1 MKSNSSNGQLT
12 AQINVKDQQKSGF
25 DLSQNVLGTGKIGRI
40 IPTRA
45 LHVMPGDT
53 VTQDSKVAVQFE
65 PLAVPILANM
75 DVKQEHFY
83 VPYNVVWKNWDKFIS
98 GGEKMD
104 YVGVVPNVSLSRI
117 MRMLYD
123 KLDSTIDFGNV
134 GSYSHS
140 AGSGYLDLKNR
151 YLLEYFYYLREEYDY
166 LEEYSRY
173 VAMADSA
180 QTKDILSQVLAGM
193 QEFYRALHFFVK
205 ENLDALDA
213 FDSASPDF
221 GYSISSYIGIY
232 SKDQLD
238 RYLATGFGPD
248 ITDTDVEE
256 YDLIPTDEL
265 ANNKYIKEIYPALV
279 NWLETGP
286 IYMPY
291 IDFLQVIE
299 AFYEVFK
306 PLVGLGSNIDYL
318 NMGRVTKA
326 EFIFSIIAG
335 VSKYISHNDQA
346 TGTMRIFEFAE
357 FSNLPLSI
365 LNLRANYSVWYNNY
379 RDILLETKAQEPVIE
394 DEITDN
400 ELFTLLLPRQRCW
413 EKDMFTTALDNPGTG
428 MVGVVVGRQNL
439 ANGLD
444 YESFVQSG
452 IDSLNEGVLDSV
464 IADQN
469 NTYLVSI
476 GNASWRVPSSFLTG
490 INPKDEDTGESNF
503 GFSLF
508 QLEAAQRAQKWL
520 QKALY
525 FGNRIS
531 DFYYLRYGVRFLDAR
546 LRLPELL
553 TSSSELVKLDVL
565 VNNTTTS
572 ESIAGDRAAYASA
585 YDNGNSFKRF
595 CEEHGVLLSYL
606 TIMPQVTYAHGI
618 NRDYSRLDQ
627 FDYAFSEFATLGMDA
642 VYDTE
647 ITASSVVV
655 QPTGSDSVKPYVF
668 GYQGKYYDY
677 KAKHSE
683 EHGELLDSQDMYT
696 FSRKFNMFDPNGRPK
711 LNYEFVHCFP
721 ALDMF
726 VVDSPLA
733 DYFRYDIRHSTAA
746 ERGLPSQS
754 IYI

>member
-53 VTQDSKVAVQFE
+53 INQDSKVAVQFE

-104 YVGVVPNVSLSRI
+104 YVGVVPNVSISRMFNLILSKLGYTI
-117 MRMLYD
+117 DLGTVGDYGSHIVMLYSEYI
-123 KLDSTIDFGNV
+123 L
-134 GSYSHS
+134 
-140 AGSGYLDLKNR
+140 R
-151 YLLEYFYYLREEYDY
+151 YFYEEREVYDY
-166 LEEYSRY
+166 LDEYSRY
-173 VAMADSA
+173 AALAGTA
-180 QTKDILSQVLAGM
+180 QTKDIQSQVLAGM
-193 QEFYRALHFFVK
+193 QEFYLALHNYIK
-205 ENLDALDA
+205 IWLDGYAENNNGVIDYRNGLDMYYRIAD
-213 FDSASPDF
+213 
-221 GYSISSYIGIY
+221 
-232 SKDQLD
+232 KDQLD
-238 RYLATGFGPD
+238 RYLAWGLDPTVTDAD
-248 ITDTDVEE
+248 IAE
-256 YDLIPTDEL
+256 YNIEPFNDLL
-265 ANNKYIKEIYPALV
+265 NNKYIKEIYPALV
-279 NWLETGP
+279 EWLETGS
-286 IYMPY
+286 IYMPEL
-291 IDFLQVIE
+291 DFLSVIE
-299 AFYEVFK
+299 SLYEVFK
-306 PLVGLGSNIDYL
+306 PLVGYGSNIDYL

-326 EFIFSIIAG
+326 EFIFSVIAG
-335 VSKYISHNDQA
+335 MSKYIQNLDD
-346 TGTMRIFEFAE
+346 TEGETKLFEFGS
-357 FSNLPLSI
+357 FSNLPLSV

-379 RDILLETKAQEPVIE
+379 RDILLETKALEPVIE
-394 DEITDN
+394 DEITDD
-400 ELFTLLLPRQRCW
+400 ELFNLLLPRQRCW
-413 EKDMFTTALDNPGTG
+413 EKDMFTTALDTPGTG
-428 MVGVVVGRQNL
+428 MVGVPVGVQD
-439 ANGLD
+439 GSFGFPF
-444 YESFVQSG
+444 ESFYQTG
-452 IDSLNEGVLDSV
+452 IFSLNDSIGDSV
-464 IADQN
+464 DIDQN
-469 NTYLVSI
+469 SVYEVSV
-476 GNASWRVPSSFLTG
+476 GDKTWRVPTSFLTG
-490 INPKDEDTGESNF
+490 INKKDDQTGEVSG
-503 GFSLF
+503 GFSLY

-531 DFYYLRYGVRFLDAR
+531 DFYYLRFGVRFLDAR

-553 TSSSELVKLDVL
+553 SSSSELVKLDVL

-585 YDNGNSFKRF
+585 YDNGNSFKRY

-655 QPTGSDSVKPYVF
+655 QPTGTDNVKPYVF